1 MLTFGMKIFIDL
13 RDTYICGWLDLR
25 LPVFAYLENC
35 LGCTE
40 VSRLPFPES
49 LCMKCSHGKSWN
61 ERWKLAIY
69 ALTWFFLVQM
79 GNSGQRYWIIDSPF
93 KRLWVCVPQIFLLPV
108 IKKSNQN
115 KPQHFNFIIIFACR
129 ASGFFFPRLWHHSR
143 SNLTQ

>member
-108 IKKSNQN
+108 IKKVIRINHNILISLLYL
-115 KPQHFNFIIIFACR
+115 HVGR
-129 ASGFFFPRLWHHSR
+129 VDFFFLVCDI
-143 SNLTQ
+143 TQGQI